1 MGLTGFEAKKKIKEM
16 SIKKEN
22 QSYFL
27 DVLCNLKSIELSGMV
42 DMDSHATYDRMG
54 DEAMSLRWYKDANN
68 FYEKAIELTKE
79 ESQQI

>member
-1 MGLTGFEAKKKIKEM
+1 
-16 SIKKEN
+16 
-22 QSYFL
+22 
-27 DVLCNLKSIELSGMV
+27 
-42 DMDSHATYDRMG
+42 MG